1 MIYLDNAATTKQN
14 FESTL
19 IQNDFACNKFFN
31 SSATYAV
38 ESAKDIEKSKKIIL
52 EKLFSPINSS
62 LIFTGSATEANNLIL
77 NSFDNIV
84 ISAGE
89 HASIFE
95 KCNNMIQNGKNVKIC
110 PLTKNGQIDYISLEN
125 MLNEKTRL
133 VSVFH
138 VNSETGAINN
148 LAKVKEIM
156 TQKCPNALLHSDG
169 VQAFT
174 KIDVNLS
181 NLGVDFYTISAH
193 KIGGPKGIGALYCK
207 NKNKIK
213 PLIFGGE
220 QEYALRAGTENLPTI
235 MAFSYVVS
243 SRVPDVNK
251 IILLRK
257 LMISELKDE
266 NIICNLNENC
276 SPYILSL
283 TFSGVNGETLI
294 NLLSSKEIYISR
306 GSACSSKKSG
316 NRIFEAMGMS
326 VDQTKSLIRIS
337 FFEYNTPSEIITV
350 AKELLSAYKYINDR
364 VNSLKKGKQ

>member
-31 SSATYAV
+31 PSATYAV
-38 ESAKDIEKSKKIIL
+38 SNANLIEEAKKTIL
-52 EKLFSPINSS
+52 EKLFSPLNSS
-62 LIFTGSATEANNLIL
+62 LIFTGSATEANNMIL

-95 KCNNMIQNGKNVKIC
+95 KCNNMFQAGKNIKIC
-110 PLTKNGQIDYISLEN
+110 PLTTNGQIDYVAFNKMIDD
-125 MLNEKTRL
+125 KTRL
-133 VSVFH
+133 VSVIH
-138 VNSETGAINN
+138 VNSETGAIND
-148 LAKVKEIM
+148 LKKIKEIM
-156 TQKCPNALLHSDG
+156 AQKCPNALLHSDG

-174 KIDVNLS
+174 KIDVNLA

-193 KIGGPKGIGALYCK
+193 KIGGPKGIGALFCK

-213 PLIFGGE
+213 PLVFGGE
-220 QEYALRAGTENLPTI
+220 QEYSLRAGTQNLPAI
-235 MAFSYVVS
+235 MAFSHVVKT
-243 SRVPDVNK
+243 RIPDFEK
-251 IILLRK
+251 IKSLRE
-257 LMISELKDE
+257 LMLNELNDK

-283 TFSGVNGETLI
+283 SFSGVNGETLI

-306 GSACSSKKSG
+306 GSACSSKKAG
-316 NRIFEAMGMS
+316 NRIFEAMGMT

-337 FFEYNTPSEIITV
+337 FFEHNTPNEVITT
-350 AKELLSAYKYINDR
+350 AKELLTAYRYIHDR
-364 VNSLKKGKQ
+364 VNSIKKGRQ